1 MVCLTRCPLAPT
13 QVSVSSDAI
22 ERAEAECR
30 KLSRQ
35 LKAERASHAE
45 VEAGL
50 RSMQAQRDALRAELR
65 DAQSQLNSVRVPACR
80 FQASPV
86 VSVSPSLSRAWQ
98 VEATTVSSKAASKG
112 LAKQVAE
119 ARETLSAAQAAHK
132 KELLRLR
139 AEGDAHREEYRRK
152 LSAQETAADR
162 AQVCTADAPNNV
174 HTRTLTAPSLLL
186 ASRLDR
192 LRWQS

>member
-1 MVCLTRCPLAPT
+1 M
-13 QVSVSSDAI
+13 
-22 ERAEAECR
+22 
-30 KLSRQ
+30 
-35 LKAERASHAE
+35 
-45 VEAGL
+45 
-50 RSMQAQRDALRAELR
+50 
-65 DAQSQLNSVRVPACR
+65 
-80 FQASPV
+80 
-86 VSVSPSLSRAWQ
+86 
-98 VEATTVSSKAASKG
+98 SSKAASKG

-174 HTRTLTAPSLLL
+174 HARTRARTLTAPSLLL